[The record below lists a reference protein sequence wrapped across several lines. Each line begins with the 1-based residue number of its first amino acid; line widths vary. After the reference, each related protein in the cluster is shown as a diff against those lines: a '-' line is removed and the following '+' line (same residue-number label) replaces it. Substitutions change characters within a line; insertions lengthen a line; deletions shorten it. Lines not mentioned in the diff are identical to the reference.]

1 MTRRVT
7 FVISGLEPG
16 GAERQLV
23 VTANA
28 LADRDWNVTVVSYL
42 PFSDTSLRWD
52 LNDSNVVVISLN
64 SPTGIWKYAGIIKAA
79 RVIRRSRPDILVGFM
94 FHGIMTARIVGRLIG
109 VPVIVSSVH
118 SDRHSPHHKWLMRA
132 TDRLTDAVTIMS
144 NPLASQLVDRRIA
157 PGSHTFVIPNAVE
170 VKQFDTGVCRGRTRS
185 DLGITD
191 SQFLWL
197 AAGRLTPAKD
207 YPNLIRAFSTLAQ
220 RRADTQLAIAGKGP
234 LRHDLSRQIN
244 DLGLS
249 DRIRL
254 LGLRDDMPDLYRASD
269 ALVLSSAWEGMPNVV
284 LETMASATPV
294 VATAVGA
301 VPELVTDGESGFV
314 VPPGD
319 HIALA
324 DAMERMMVLPN
335 ETRQAFGEAGY
346 DKVRSEFS
354 LDRVIDKWEDL
365 FNRLLES
372 KARGQGA

>member
-1 MTRRVT
+1 
-7 FVISGLEPG
+7 
-16 GAERQLV
+16 
-23 VTANA
+23 
-28 LADRDWNVTVVSYL
+28 
-42 PFSDTSLRWD
+42 
-52 LNDSNVVVISLN
+52 
-64 SPTGIWKYAGIIKAA
+64 
-79 RVIRRSRPDILVGFM
+79 
-94 FHGIMTARIVGRLIG
+94 MTARSGRR
-109 VPVIVSSVH
+109 PSEQ
-118 SDRHSPHHKWLMRA
+118 P
-132 TDRLTDAVTIMS
+132 TEFTDAVTIMS
-144 NPLASQLVDRRIA
+144 NHLASQLADRRIA
-157 PGSHTFVIPNAVE
+157 SRSHTFVIPNAVDVE
-170 VKQFDTGVCRGRTRS
+170 RFDTGICRSRIPQ
-185 DLGITD
+185 DLGVTD
-191 SQFLWL
+191 TQFLWL

-207 YPNLIRAFSTLAQ
+207 YPNLIRAFSVLAQ
-220 RRADTQLAIAGKGP
+220 RRADTQLAIAGEGP
-234 LRHDLSRQIN
+234 LRDDLSRQIN

-249 DRIRL
+249 DHVRL

-284 LETMASATPV
+284 LEAMASATPI

-324 DAMERMMVLPN
+324 DAMERMMDLSN
-335 ETRQAFGEAGY
+335 EDRQALGEAGY

>member
-7 FVISGLEPG
+7 FVISGLERG

-28 LADRDWNVTVVSYL
+28 LADRGWNVTVVSYL

-52 LNDSNVVVISLN
+52 LNDSNVNVISLN
-64 SPTGIWKYAGIIKAA
+64 SPSGIGKYVDIVKAA
-79 RVIRRSRPDILVGFM
+79 SVIRRSRPDILVGLM
-94 FHGIMTARIVGRLIG
+94 FHGIMTARFVGRLIG
-109 VPVIVSSVH
+109 VPAIVSSIHNEREIPFRERIIRV
-118 SDRHSPHHKWLMRA
+118 
-132 TDRLTDAVTIMS
+132 TDRFTDAVTIMS
-144 NPLASQLVDRRIA
+144 NHLASQLADRRVSA
-157 PGSHTFVIPNAVE
+157 PFHTFVIPNTVDVE
-170 VKQFDTGVCRGRTRS
+170 RFDKGICRSRVRINLGV
-185 DLGITD
+185 TD
-191 SQFLWL
+191 NGFLWL
-197 AAGRLTPAKD
+197 AAGRLAPAKD
-207 YPNLIRAFSTLAQ
+207 YPNLIRAFATLT
-220 RRADTQLAIAGKGP
+220 RWRSDTQLLIAGEGP
-234 LRHDLSRQIN
+234 LRDDLSRQID

-249 DRIRL
+249 DRVRL

-269 ALVLSSAWEGMPNVV
+269 ALVLSSAWEGMPVV
-284 LETMASATPV
+284 MLEAMASATPV
-294 VATAVGA
+294 VATTVGA

-324 DAMERMMVLPN
+324 DAMERMMDLSN
-335 ETRQAFGEAGY
+335 EDRHALGEAGH
-346 DKVRSEFS
+346 DRVRSEFS